1 MALDNSILLK
11 VVNSYTCFPEYK
23 EMLAFFSDAK
33 NSQAM
38 LDAQS
43 YYGSFPPT
51 NTQSYHSGLGVFG
64 SWHDF
69 CDREPMGKFYQYAKL
84 SLTYPTYSANDKTNC
99 QKIKDALVSLKI
111 ALTNVNEKNADVK
124 KSIVSAYND
133 KITQY
138 TNLYTTLACD
148 NYLTNQAQAAQVS
161 QSINNGLN
169 VISGGN
175 TIVKYAIGAGIL
187 VVGFMLIKR
196 IINGKSK

>member
-69 CDREPMGKFYQYAKL
+69 CDREPIGKFYQYAKL
-84 SLTYPTYSANDKTNC
+84 SLTYPTYSATDKTNC